1 MSQVFDCGYQCKAV
15 KGFTLIELIIA
26 MAIMTIIGL
35 AMANLNSTVI
45 EQQNSAK
52 TKTYMQGVLNR
63 FVQQIRVESQRATTF
78 SIDTTGNTLT
88 LTLPAIATNPA
99 NTVVYA
105 YNPTTHTMQR
115 IEGGTTFSF
124 TSVLPPY
131 LQTTVGFACGIPTD
145 SVKCFEKIVHTNVGE
160 SLKIARVTVQT
171 FTPASRQTRITQA
184 FGELGVS
191 ATDILTNK
199 SSGLVI

>member
-1 MSQVFDCGYQCKAV
+1 
-15 KGFTLIELIIA
+15 
-26 MAIMTIIGL
+26 
-35 AMANLNSTVI
+35 
-45 EQQNSAK
+45 
-52 TKTYMQGVLNR
+52 MQGVLNR
-63 FVQQIRVESQRATTF
+63 FVQQIRVESQRATAF

-131 LQTTVGFACGIPTD
+131 LQTTVGFACGIPAD
-145 SVKCFEKIVHTNVGE
+145 GVKCFEKIVHTNVGE

>member
-1 MSQVFDCGYQCKAV
+1 MSLVFDCGYNRKAV

-63 FVQQIRVESQRATTF
+63 FVQQIRVESQRATAF

-99 NTVVYA
+99 STVVYA

-131 LQTTVGFACGIPTD
+131 LQTTVGFACGIPAD
-145 SVKCFEKIVHTNVGE
+145 GVKCFEKIVHTNVGE